1 MYVQKRKSDGQFL
14 SGSDDAK
21 SGDDDT
27 GDDND
32 VVMENNKGTSK
43 QQKEQKKRK
52 EPLLICGD
60 RKRDVRNGNAT
71 ILHCCDYNPVS
82 RFLGHCFDI
91 LWIAARKG
99 LHLIV
104 YSLTFISSQSIHL

>member
-1 MYVQKRKSDGQFL
+1 L

-21 SGDDDT
+21 SGDDT
-27 GDDND
+27 GDDTND
-32 VVMENNKGTSK
+32 VIMEDSTLK
-43 QQKEQKKRK
+43 QK

-82 RFLGHCFDI
+82 CWGHLLFGNTN
-91 LWIAARKG
+91 WP
-99 LHLIV
+99 HLKEEESSTWQSV
-104 YSLTFISSQSIHL
+104 HSHFISPNPFFFSTAWHPSVEL

>member
-1 MYVQKRKSDGQFL
+1 L

-21 SGDDDT
+21 SGDDT
-27 GDDND
+27 GDDTND
-32 VVMENNKGTSK
+32 VVEDSK
-43 QQKEQKKRK
+43 SKEKK

-82 RFLGHCFDI
+82 YLGICFRDDLPKEVETFHLARF
-91 LWIAARKG
+91 
-99 LHLIV
+99 
-104 YSLTFISSQSIHL
+104 TFPSA

>member
-1 MYVQKRKSDGQFL
+1 MSTIQIAYGQKRKADGQFL
-14 SGSDDAK
+14 SSDDVK
-21 SGDDDT
+21 SGDDT

-32 VVMENNKGTSK
+32 VVMEDSKSK
-43 QQKEQKKRK
+43 QKK

-82 RFLGHCFDI
+82 VYLIEKNEYRDVERREERF
-91 LWIAARKG
+91 
-99 LHLIV
+99 HLAGRI
-104 YSLTFISSQSIHL
+104 YSTFFSV

>member
-1 MYVQKRKSDGQFL
+1 MNLQKRKSDGQFL

-21 SGDDDT
+21 SGDDT

-32 VVMENNKGTSK
+32 VVMEDSKSK
-43 QQKEQKKRK
+43 QQKEKK

-82 RFLGHCFDI
+82 
-91 LWIAARKG
+91 W
-99 LHLIV
+99 
-104 YSLTFISSQSIHL
+104 Y

>member
-1 MYVQKRKSDGQFL
+1 L

-21 SGDDDT
+21 SGDDT
-27 GDDND
+27 GDDTND
-32 VVMENNKGTSK
+32 VIMEDSKSK
-43 QQKEQKKRK
+43 QQKEKK

-82 RFLGHCFDI
+82 WYC
-91 LWIAARKG
+91 
-99 LHLIV
+99 
-104 YSLTFISSQSIHL
+104 

>member
-1 MYVQKRKSDGQFL
+1 M

-21 SGDDDT
+21 SGDDT
-27 GDDND
+27 GDDTND
-32 VVMENNKGTSK
+32 VVMENSK
-43 QQKEQKKRK
+43 SKEKK

-82 RFLGHCFDI
+82 CWGHLLFGNTN
-91 LWIAARKG
+91 WP
-99 LHLIV
+99 HLKEEESSTWQSV
-104 YSLTFISSQSIHL
+104 HSHFISPNPFFFSTAWHPSVEL